1 MATEVQ
7 VLKNGPRRIESDFAP
22 FVDGGISP
30 WFEVFPLNLPTG
42 DPIVT
47 GINDVETNRGDAIIR
62 YIDAMGHCSVQPF
75 KGFNIVVIQQGGQR
89 RVQKVIKQ

>member
-1 MATEVQ
+1 MATEAQ
-7 VLKNGPRRIESDFAP
+7 VLKNGPRRIESDSGP

-62 YIDAMGHCSVQPF
+62 YIDAMGHCSVQSF

>member
-1 MATEVQ
+1 M
-7 VLKNGPRRIESDFAP
+7 VLEELNRILPHSLTVASRHGF
-22 FVDGGISP
+22 
-30 WFEVFPLNLPTG
+30 LNLPTG